1 MLIRGIRGGFT
12 GHELH
17 DAAGPQPKVKLH
29 SLRESAGVQLEMRVK
44 FFQTLPSGACQ
55 QPARERLGKIVFQ
68 RDDIQN
74 RSDRF
79 RDIRGIRGRQSRHEF
94 HELTRIEFFD
104 SFCRDEISNL
114 K

>member
-1 MLIRGIRGGFT
+1 MAEEGGTTSAVPLLIR
-12 GHELH
+12 
-17 DAAGPQPKVKLH
+17 
-29 SLRESAGVQLEMRVK
+29 VQLEMRVK

-79 RDIRGIRGRQSRHEF
+79 RDIRGIRGRQSPHEF
-94 HELTRIEFFD
+94 RELTRIEFFD

>member
-1 MLIRGIRGGFT
+1 MAEEGGTTSAVPLLIR
-12 GHELH
+12 
-17 DAAGPQPKVKLH
+17 
-29 SLRESAGVQLEMRVK
+29 VQLEMRVK

-79 RDIRGIRGRQSRHEF
+79 RDIRGIRGGFAGHEF

-104 SFCRDEISNL
+104 SFCRDMKFRI
-114 K
+114 